1 MIAYLIRR
9 VLIGILT
16 LGVITMIVYV
26 LIRNMP
32 GTPLTVDL
40 GETDPGKRMSEEDYK
55 LAEKAYELDKPIHVA
70 YFRWLN
76 HLVRGDLGKSFR
88 DRTAV
93 TVLIQRNLGPT
104 LLLSITSLVITYLA
118 SIPMGLFATKHSN
131 SWLERALSILLYA
144 LYSLPTYVAA
154 LWLLYLFYLKL
165 QGSIFQLPPGMVSD
179 QYSNLSAFGKML
191 DIGKHLILPL
201 ICYSYGSLAFDTRFV
216 KANMEEAIRQD
227 YIRTARAKG
236 LDDNTILWRHAF
248 RNTLIPFVTLLGLT
262 LPGLI
267 AGAIIL
273 EQIFSWPGIGR
284 LYYEALTYRDYP
296 VIMGLT
302 FFFAFTTL
310 LGQLLA
316 DVLYAMVDPRV
327 TYQ

>member
-1 MIAYLIRR
+1 MLTYLVRR
-9 VLIGILT
+9 TLLGVVT
-16 LGVITMIVYV
+16 LGVITMLVYG

-32 GTPLTVDL
+32 G
-40 GETDPGKRMSEEDYK
+40 DPQAIEAAEADPSKRMSQEDYE
-55 LAEKAYELDKPIHVA
+55 LVRKAYELDIPIHVA
-70 YFRWLN
+70 YFKWLC
-76 HLVRGDLGKSFR
+76 HLLQGDLSNSL
-88 DRTAV
+88 RTRLPV
-93 TVLIQRNLGPT
+93 TTLIGRNIGPT
-104 LLLSITSLVITYLA
+104 LLLSVISLVITNLA
-118 SIPMGLFATKHSN
+118 AIPMGIYATKHSN
-131 SWLERALSILLYA
+131 RWDERLLSIFLYA

-154 LWLLYLFYLKL
+154 LWLLYVFYLKL
-165 QGSIFQLPPGMVSD
+165 QGTFFELPPGMVSD
-179 QYSNLSAFGKML
+179 DYANYSSLNKML
-191 DIGKHLILPL
+191 DIGRHLILPL
-201 ICYSYGSLAFDTRFV
+201 VCYSYGSLAFDARFI

-227 YIRTARAKG
+227 YVRTARAKG

-267 AGAIIL
+267 GGAIIL

-284 LYYEALTYRDYP
+284 LYYEALTFRDYP

-302 FFFAFTTL
+302 FIFAVATL

-316 DVLYAMVDPRV
+316 DFLYAVVDPRV